1 MKTKL
6 LIALFLLST
15 ISVLHAQDVIVKQNG
30 DEIQAKVTE
39 VGISDI
45 KYKKYGNDSGP
56 TYVIAKADVF
66 MIKYEGGT
74 TDVFKQTPSNTNSTV
89 QNGRQSNTNREPRS
103 SREPRE
109 PRSSRE
115 SSSNGQNVN
124 NNRNAN
130 NYQEQYPTVDDQYS
144 TPSARGYHHK
154 YAGLSFGLSFLYPGI
169 GQFYNGQVGKGVT
182 MVVLATGS
190 LATIL
195 GVSSSLDTDSS
206 GNAVISDGQAVAVGA
221 AALIYT
227 FTWIWGMI
235 DAPIS
240 SGVINRRNQALS
252 WNLGKDRNLSITP
265 DVISSNSLGMM
276 KTNYQAPAYGLSL
289 KLDF

>member
-1 MKTKL
+1 MKTKIL
-6 LIALFLLST
+6 VALFLLST

-45 KYKKYGNDSGP
+45 KYKKYENDSGP

-66 MIKYEGGT
+66 MIKYESGT
-74 TDVFKQTPSNTNSTV
+74 TDVFRQTPSNTNSTV
-89 QNGRQSNTNREPRS
+89 QNDRQSNINREPRS

-109 PRSSRE
+109 PRRSSRE

-124 NNRNAN
+124 NNQNVN
-130 NYQEQYPTVDDQYS
+130 NYQDQQPTQRASGYRHLYP
-144 TPSARGYHHK
+144 
-154 YAGLSFGLSFLYPGI
+154 GLSFGLSFLYPGI
-169 GQFYNGQVGKGVT
+169 GQFYNGQVGKGVVMT
-182 MVVLATGS
+182 VLATGS
-190 LATIL
+190 LVTMI
-195 GVSSSLDTDSS
+195 GVAGSVDVNSDT
-206 GNAVISDGQAVAVGA
+206 SDGQAIAVGA
-221 AALIYT
+221 AALVYT
-227 FTWIWGMI
+227 VTWIWGMI

-240 SGVINRRNQALS
+240 AGAINRRNQALS

-265 DVISSNSLGMM
+265 DVISSNSLGM